1 MKIVY
6 FISFLICIVGGLALG
21 LLNII
26 LGISDIVHGKVL
38 GGLTVVI
45 MQVAVLYFFFW
56 QTTKRVIADNKKN
69 TKKEGM

>member
-1 MKIVY
+1 MLKIIY
-6 FISFLICIVGGLALG
+6 FVLFLVCFVGGLGLG

-45 MQVAVLYFFFW
+45 MQVAILYFFFW
-56 QTTKRVIADNKKN
+56 STTRKVVKN